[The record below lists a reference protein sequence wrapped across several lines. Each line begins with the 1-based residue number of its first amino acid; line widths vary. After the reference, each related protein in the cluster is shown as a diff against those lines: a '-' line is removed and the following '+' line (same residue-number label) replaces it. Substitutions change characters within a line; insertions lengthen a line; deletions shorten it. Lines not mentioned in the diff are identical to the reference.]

1 MDYDAIVIGSGVGGC
16 AAGAALS
23 GAGMKVLVLEQKE
36 LVGGRCSTIEKNG
49 FKVDIGSHLVYR
61 SEYGPFE
68 EACKRVDMGG
78 KVQFAHVKN
87 WLFQHADKKINL
99 KMEPIIRFLK
109 DVIPEEYLQVV
120 GGMIPSMISSSDEEG
135 GRYDNVS
142 IKEFVDRYTDNL
154 VIRDFVNQLGFI
166 CTWTPIW
173 ETSMGEII
181 NIFLQSLGPM
191 LEGISEDVFYLGY
204 PKGGLIAYPKTL
216 CEGIGSKGG
225 TVLTSTGVKRV
236 IVENGR
242 VMGVETTDGAIY
254 KSDIIVSNAGIK
266 ETMLNL
272 VGKEHFEEDYVK
284 KIEDL
289 KTSWSV
295 YCLRLALD
303 KKVTDFDAAFVIP
316 TPDMEKFDRIV
327 YEEQRVP
334 DDMLPHIMI
343 TSPSNMDPS
352 LAPEGK
358 QLIVAIGG
366 CLYEPKDNWS
376 KWKEKIMDAVEFTL
390 PGIKQHIMWKDFLTP
405 GVYNSLG
412 EVGAPLIGIAQ
423 SYDQVGKNRPS
434 SISPVEGL
442 YYVGCEAGEGVSGIG
457 MELGTQSGLTCADHI
472 IENRCSV

>member
-36 LVGGRCSTIEKNG
+36 LVGGRCSTIEKKG

-78 KVQFAHVKN
+78 RVQFAHVKN
-87 WLFQHADKKINL
+87 WLYQHSDKKINL

-109 DVIPEEYLQVV
+109 DMIPEEYLQVV
-120 GGMIPSMISSSDEEG
+120 GSMIPSMISSSEEEG

-142 IKEFVDRYTDNL
+142 IKEFVDKYTDNL
-154 VIRDFVNQLGFI
+154 VIRDFLNQLGFI
-166 CTWTPIW
+166 STWTPIW

-191 LEGISEDVFYLGY
+191 FEGISEDVFYLGY

-216 CEGIGSKGG
+216 CEGICSKGG
-225 TVLTSTGVKRV
+225 TVLTSTGVKSV

-242 VMGVETTDGAIY
+242 VMGVETTEGAIY
-254 KSDIIVSNAGIK
+254 KSDIVVSNAGIK
-266 ETMLNL
+266 ETILKL

-284 KIEDL
+284 KIERL

-366 CLYEPKDNWS
+366 CLYEPKENWP
-376 KWKEKIMDAVEFTL
+376 KWEERIMDAVEFTI

-457 MELGTQSGLTCADHI
+457 MELGTQSGLTCADYI
-472 IENRCSV
+472 IKNRCSV

>member
-36 LVGGRCSTIEKNG
+36 LVGGRCSTIEKKG

-78 KVQFAHVKN
+78 RVRFSHVRN
-87 WLFQHADKKINL
+87 WLYQHSDKKINL

-109 DVIPEEYLQVV
+109 DMIPGEVLQVV
-120 GGMIPSMISSSDEEG
+120 GSMIPSMISSSEQEG
-135 GRYDNVS
+135 RRYDNVS
-142 IKEFVDRYTDNL
+142 IKEFVDKYTDNL
-154 VIRDFVNQLGFI
+154 AIRDFLNQLGFI
-166 CTWTPIW
+166 CTWTPVW

-191 LEGISEDVFYLGY
+191 FEGISEDVFFLGY
-204 PKGGLIAYPKTL
+204 PNGGLISYPKTL
-216 CEGIGSKGG
+216 CEGIRKKGG
-225 TVLTSTGVKRV
+225 RVLTSTVVKRV
-236 IVENGR
+236 IVENGK
-242 VMGVETTDGAIY
+242 VMGVETTDGVIY
-254 KSDIIVSNAGIK
+254 KSDIVVSNAGIK
-266 ETMLNL
+266 ETIRKL

-284 KIEDL
+284 KIDRL

-303 KKVTDFDAAFVIP
+303 KKVTDLDAAFVTP

-327 YEEQRVP
+327 HDEQRVP

-352 LAPEGK
+352 IAPEGK

-366 CLYEPKDNWS
+366 CLYEPKEHWS
-376 KWKEKIMDAVEFTL
+376 RWEEKILDAVEFTI
-390 PGIKQHIMWKDFLTP
+390 PGIKEHIMWKDFLTP

-423 SYDQVGKNRPS
+423 SYDQVGKDRPS

-442 YYVGCEAGEGVSGIG
+442 YYVGCEAGEGISGIG

-472 IENRCSV
+472 IEKKLRV